1 MSREGSGRWRLRAV
15 STSNKLAGRYQ
26 GYHWFPDKPGSFEIF
41 WRANGWWWWL
51 RVPGCLP
58 AGEAVGPFLKST
70 DAYLNASGGAV
81 EKVSP
86 LRIRVG
92 LDPKA
97 P

>member
-1 MSREGSGRWRLRAV
+1 MARSPQAINWRVATRVITGFQTNPEAFRDIPAEPTAGGAWLRA
-15 STSNKLAGRYQ
+15 
-26 GYHWFPDKPGSFEIF
+26 
-41 WRANGWWWWL
+41 
-51 RVPGCLP
+51 PGCLP